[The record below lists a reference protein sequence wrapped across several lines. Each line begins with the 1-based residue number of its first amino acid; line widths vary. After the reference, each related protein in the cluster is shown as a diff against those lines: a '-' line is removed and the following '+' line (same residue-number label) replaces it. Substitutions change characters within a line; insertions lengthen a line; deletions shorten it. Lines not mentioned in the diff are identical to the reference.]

1 MSHRH
6 ERKDITNE
14 ERKEEESY
22 LNLKL
27 LGRVLTYAIIIMV
40 SLGLVFLAGIIIW
53 VMRHILG
60 V

>member
-1 MSHRH
+1 MSHRQ
-6 ERKDITNE
+6 EKGTTGE
-14 ERKEEESY
+14 GKEELSY

-27 LGRVLTYAIIIMV
+27 LGQVLTYAIVIMIA
-40 SLGLVFLAGIIIW
+40 LGLVFLGGIIIW

>member
-1 MSHRH
+1 MSHRQ
-6 ERKDITNE
+6 EKRTTDE
-14 ERKEEESY
+14 DKEELNY

-27 LGRVLTYAIIIMV
+27 LGRVLTYAIIVMIA
-40 SLGLVFLAGIIIW
+40 LGLVFLAGIIIW

>member
-1 MSHRH
+1 MGMSHRQ
-6 ERKDITNE
+6 EKRTTDE
-14 ERKEEESY
+14 GKEDLSY

-27 LGRVLTYAIIIMV
+27 LGQVLTYAIVIMIA
-40 SLGLVFLAGIIIW
+40 LGLVFLGGIIIW

>member
-1 MSHRH
+1 MSHRQ
-6 ERKDITNE
+6 EKRTADE
-14 ERKEEESY
+14 GKEDLSY

-27 LGRVLTYAIIIMV
+27 LGQVLTYAIVIMIA
-40 SLGLVFLAGIIIW
+40 LGLVFLGGIIIW

>member
-1 MSHRH
+1 MSHRQ
-6 ERKDITNE
+6 EKRTTDE
-14 ERKEEESY
+14 DKEELNY

-27 LGRVLTYAIIIMV
+27 LGRVLTYAIIVMIA
-40 SLGLVFLAGIIIW
+40 LGLLFLAGIIIW

>member
-1 MSHRH
+1 MSHRQ
-6 ERKDITNE
+6 EKRTIDE
-14 ERKEEESY
+14 DKEELNY

-27 LGRVLTYAIIIMV
+27 LGRVLTYAIIVMIA
-40 SLGLVFLAGIIIW
+40 LGLVFLAGIIIW

>member
-1 MSHRH
+1 MSQRQ
-6 ERKDITNE
+6 EKRMTDE
-14 ERKEEESY
+14 SKEDSSY

-27 LGRVLTYAIIIMV
+27 LGQVLTYAIVIMIA
-40 SLGLVFLAGIIIW
+40 LGLVFLGGIIIW